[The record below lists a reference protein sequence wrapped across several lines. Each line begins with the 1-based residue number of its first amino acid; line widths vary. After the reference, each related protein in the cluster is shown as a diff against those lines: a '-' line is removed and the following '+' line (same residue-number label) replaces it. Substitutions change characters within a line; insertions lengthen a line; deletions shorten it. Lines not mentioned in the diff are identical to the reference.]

1 MMNTTPNLAGSAMM
15 PPANSM
21 MAGGQPQQPPSTVL
35 PALPPKP
42 RPEDAASHITVSM
55 IVSLSFVESYW
66 SHFRETKNLD
76 KLWAHSLLDVSR
88 IDRNFAL

>member
-55 IVSLSFVESYW
+55 IVTLSFSESYC
-66 SHFRETKNLD
+66 SQFRETTILD
-76 KLWAHSLLDVSR
+76 KAWPHSLLDVRR